1 MSERD
6 AEFVEFVQMRGPALR
21 RTAFLMCGDWHRA
34 EDVLQTA
41 LIKLY
46 RSWSRIRDTTA
57 EAYARQVV
65 VRTLIDESRR
75 FRWRRERTTDTVPET
90 VAPAVEVEDGLD
102 VRRALEQL
110 PPRQRAVVVLRY
122 WDDLSI
128 EETARVLGCAPGTVK
143 SQAAKGLAALRR
155 LLAERQDE
163 YVLEGQR

>member
-102 VRRALEQL
+102 VRRALEQSCHRGSEPSWCCATGTTSRSRR
-110 PPRQRAVVVLRY
+110 PPGCSAVPRAR
-122 WDDLSI
+122 
-128 EETARVLGCAPGTVK
+128 
-143 SQAAKGLAALRR
+143 
-155 LLAERQDE
+155 
-163 YVLEGQR
+163 